1 MSLFPV
7 KPKYQSLSQM
17 LQRPPHPKHPPAE
30 LPKSSSNIPKTLIN
44 TNKMALTQRVLSV
57 CRRWWRRFTG
67 AEEWHADTE
76 EREGL
81 LKKAGTRRPHAVPLY
96 KEWVSVCGLV
106 LLPVPGSRLVL
117 GDHSLAQVCHV
128 PEGRGP
134 GPGGAQGRGMSE
146 ARRGQAQRCQRTVLG
161 TGTAQ
166 STRPNQIPPPHNP
179 CPPPPPPPPPPPAQN
194 STVLVRAECGA
205 AWEGRQG
212 AEAAVVSRGTTV
224 PLSRSKVVYAER
236 RWVHEGWWA
245 TQCHVFCVLPCVWVE
260 MSCGVGIWGGE
271 ELCECAGGACR
282 EG

>member
-1 MSLFPV
+1 M
-7 KPKYQSLSQM
+7 
-17 LQRPPHPKHPPAE
+17 
-30 LPKSSSNIPKTLIN
+30 
-44 TNKMALTQRVLSV
+44 
-57 CRRWWRRFTG
+57 CRRDG
-67 AEEWHADTE
+67 AQ
-76 EREGL
+76 
-81 LKKAGTRRPHAVPLY
+81 
-96 KEWVSVCGLV
+96 
-106 LLPVPGSRLVL
+106 VPG
-117 GDHSLAQVCHV
+117 V
-128 PEGRGP
+128 PKGGACQRHGEGRPSAVKGLYSGLALP
-134 GPGGAQGRGMSE
+134 SP
-146 ARRGQAQRCQRTVLG
+146 
-161 TGTAQ
+161 
-166 STRPNQIPPPHNP
+166 PDQIRS
-179 CPPPPPPPPPPPAQN
+179 PPPPQPLPPPPPAQN